1 MRLEAKPLE
10 CSACGEVI
18 EGDPY
23 ESEGDPFCTR
33 ECSDAFDERVT
44 ESMKRRSVELQAILE
59 DIRTIDLA
67 LAYNR
72 KGQA

>member
-33 ECSDAFDERVT
+33 ECSDAFDVRVY
-44 ESMKRRSVELQAILE
+44 LL
-59 DIRTIDLA
+59 
-67 LAYNR
+67 YNR
-72 KGQA
+72 WQKSFNEWQELSKELGRGKA